1 MERKQHCPYN
11 IYIEQNPK
19 YAEEIRTVF
28 GEGAFRKAVGNL
40 SSSAFAVYVYLC
52 MEQNGKLLRVYK
64 PDLFKIFPHMNDNQY
79 YRAIQE
85 LIAIGYMKWDEETG
99 FYNFNPN
106 AEIEPIKKE
115 RISSKKKILQKKYPD
130 IIIPRTETATMNV
143 QELIPNEW
151 YILPINSKKRGDI
164 HNVYFCRCLGADLK
178 NRIFYLVKDQ
188 GGVAVKEEDFYGDQ
202 RYAYQLFL
210 NRAIPMNFFDNIDVL
225 QKVLPDNGY
234 ALIKDD
240 DPWGGTSPIPW
251 QGAEISKQPEL
262 CKRFEEMDIN
272 LGAIILERYIKQNT

>member
-1 MERKQHCPYN
+1 MKKLQHPYN
-11 IYIEQNPK
+11 IYIEQNPENI
-19 YAEEIRTVF
+19 EEIKSVF
-28 GEGAFRKAVGNL
+28 NGEAFSRALNNL
-40 SSSAFAVYVYLC
+40 SSAAFAMYIYLS
-52 MEQNGKLLRVYK
+52 MEQSGKYLRMCK
-64 PDLFKIFPHMNDNQY
+64 PDFFNKFSYVNDSQY
-79 YRAIQE
+79 YRAMQE
-85 LIAIGYMKWDEETG
+85 LITVGYMKRDEKTG

-115 RISSKKKILQKKYPD
+115 RMSPKKKILQKKYPD
-130 IIIPRTETATMNV
+130 IIIPRTETTTMNV

-251 QGAEISKQPEL
+251 QGAEVSKQPEL
-262 CKRFEEMDIN
+262 CKRFEEMGIN
-272 LGAIILERYIKQNT
+272 LGAIILERYIEQNT

>member
-1 MERKQHCPYN
+1 MKKLQHPYN
-11 IYIEQNPK
+11 IYIEQNPENI
-19 YAEEIRTVF
+19 EEIKSVF
-28 GEGAFRKAVGNL
+28 NGEAFSRALNNL
-40 SSSAFAVYVYLC
+40 SSAAFAMYIYLS
-52 MEQNGKLLRVYK
+52 MEQSGKYLRMCK
-64 PDLFKIFPHMNDNQY
+64 PDFFNKFSYVNDSQY
-79 YRAIQE
+79 YRAMQE
-85 LIAIGYMKWDEETG
+85 LITVGYMKRDEKTG

-115 RISSKKKILQKKYPD
+115 RISPKKKILQKKYPD
-130 IIIPRTETATMNV
+130 IIIPRTETTTMNV

-251 QGAEISKQPEL
+251 QGAEISNQPEL
-262 CKRFEEMDIN
+262 CKRFEEMGIN
-272 LGAIILERYIKQNT
+272 LGAIILER

>member
-1 MERKQHCPYN
+1 MKKLQHPYN
-11 IYIEQNPK
+11 IYIEQNPENI
-19 YAEEIRTVF
+19 EEIKSVF
-28 GEGAFRKAVGNL
+28 NGEAFSRALNNL
-40 SSSAFAVYVYLC
+40 SSAAFAMYIYLS
-52 MEQNGKLLRVYK
+52 MEQSGKYLRMCK
-64 PDLFKIFPHMNDNQY
+64 PDFFNKFSYVNDSQY
-79 YRAIQE
+79 YRAMQE
-85 LIAIGYMKWDEETG
+85 LITVGYMKRDEETG

-115 RISSKKKILQKKYPD
+115 RMSPKKKILQKKYPD
-130 IIIPRTETATMNV
+130 IIIPRTETTTMNV

-251 QGAEISKQPEL
+251 QGAEISNQPEL

-272 LGAIILERYIKQNT
+272 LGAIILERYIEQNT

>member
-1 MERKQHCPYN
+1 MKKQQHPYN
-11 IYIEQNPK
+11 IYIEQNLK
-19 YAEEIRTVF
+19 NIEEIKSVF
-28 GEGAFRKAVGNL
+28 NGEAFSRALNNL
-40 SSSAFAVYVYLC
+40 SSAAFAMYIYLS
-52 MEQNGKLLRVYK
+52 MEQSGKYLRMCK
-64 PDLFKIFPHMNDNQY
+64 PDFFNRFPHVNDSQY
-79 YRAIQE
+79 YRAMQE
-85 LIAIGYMKWDEETG
+85 LITVGYMKRDEKTG

-106 AEIEPIKKE
+106 AEIESIKKE
-115 RISSKKKILQKKYPD
+115 RISPKKKILQKKYPD
-130 IIIPRTETATMNV
+130 IIIPRTETTTMNV

-151 YILPINSKKRGDI
+151 YILPINCKKRGDI

-251 QGAEISKQPEL
+251 QGAEISNQPEL
-262 CKRFEEMDIN
+262 CKRFEEMGIN
-272 LGAIILERYIKQNT
+272 LGAIILERYIEQNT

>member
-1 MERKQHCPYN
+1 
-11 IYIEQNPK
+11 
-19 YAEEIRTVF
+19 
-28 GEGAFRKAVGNL
+28 
-40 SSSAFAVYVYLC
+40 
-52 MEQNGKLLRVYK
+52 
-64 PDLFKIFPHMNDNQY
+64 
-79 YRAIQE
+79 
-85 LIAIGYMKWDEETG
+85 
-99 FYNFNPN
+99 
-106 AEIEPIKKE
+106 
-115 RISSKKKILQKKYPD
+115 
-130 IIIPRTETATMNV
+130 MNV

-251 QGAEISKQPEL
+251 QGAEISNQPEL

>member
-1 MERKQHCPYN
+1 MKKLQHPYN
-11 IYIEQNPK
+11 IYIEQNPENI
-19 YAEEIRTVF
+19 EEIKSVF
-28 GEGAFRKAVGNL
+28 NGEAFNKALNNL
-40 SSSAFAVYVYLC
+40 SSAAFAMYIYLS
-52 MEQNGKLLRVYK
+52 MEQSGKYLRMCK
-64 PDLFKIFPHMNDNQY
+64 PDFFNRFPHVNDSQY
-79 YRAIQE
+79 YRAMQE
-85 LIAIGYMKWDEETG
+85 LVAVGYMKQDEKTG

-115 RISSKKKILQKKYPD
+115 RISPKKKILQKKYPD
-130 IIIPRTETATMNV
+130 IIIPRTETTTMNV
-143 QELIPNEW
+143 HELIPNEW

-251 QGAEISKQPEL
+251 QGAEVSKQPEL
-262 CKRFEEMDIN
+262 CKRFEEMGIN
-272 LGAIILERYIKQNT
+272 LGAIILERYIEQNT

>member
-1 MERKQHCPYN
+1 MKKLQHPYN
-11 IYIEQNPK
+11 IYIEQNPENI
-19 YAEEIRTVF
+19 EEIKSVF
-28 GEGAFRKAVGNL
+28 NGEAFSRALNNL
-40 SSSAFAVYVYLC
+40 SSAAFAMYIYLS
-52 MEQNGKLLRVYK
+52 MEQSGKYLRMCK
-64 PDLFKIFPHMNDNQY
+64 PDFFNKFSYVNDSQY
-79 YRAIQE
+79 YRAMQE
-85 LIAIGYMKWDEETG
+85 LITVGYMKRDEKIG

-115 RISSKKKILQKKYPD
+115 RMSPKKKILQKKYPD
-130 IIIPRTETATMNV
+130 IIIPRAETTTMNV

-251 QGAEISKQPEL
+251 QGAEISNQPEL
-262 CKRFEEMDIN
+262 CKRFEEMGIN
-272 LGAIILERYIKQNT
+272 LGAIILERYIEQNT

>member
-1 MERKQHCPYN
+1 MKKLQHPYN
-11 IYIEQNPK
+11 IYIEQNPENI
-19 YAEEIRTVF
+19 EEIKSVF
-28 GEGAFRKAVGNL
+28 NGEAFSRALNNL
-40 SSSAFAVYVYLC
+40 SSAAFAMYIYLS
-52 MEQNGKLLRVYK
+52 MEQSGKYLRMCK
-64 PDLFKIFPHMNDNQY
+64 PDFFNKFSYVNDSQY
-79 YRAIQE
+79 YRAMQE
-85 LIAIGYMKWDEETG
+85 LITVGYMKRDEKTG

-115 RISSKKKILQKKYPD
+115 RMSPKKKILQKKYPD
-130 IIIPRTETATMNV
+130 IIIPRTETTTMNV

-251 QGAEISKQPEL
+251 QGAEISNQPEL
-262 CKRFEEMDIN
+262 CKRFEEMGIN
-272 LGAIILERYIKQNT
+272 LGAIILERYIEQNT

>member
-1 MERKQHCPYN
+1 MKKLQHPYN
-11 IYIEQNPK
+11 IYIEQNPENI
-19 YAEEIRTVF
+19 EEIKSVF
-28 GEGAFRKAVGNL
+28 NGEAFSKALNNL
-40 SSSAFAVYVYLC
+40 SSAAFAMYIYLS
-52 MEQNGKLLRVYK
+52 MEQSGKYLRMCK
-64 PDLFKIFPHMNDNQY
+64 PDFFNKFSYVNDSQY
-79 YRAIQE
+79 YRAMQE
-85 LIAIGYMKWDEETG
+85 LITVGYMKRDEETG

-115 RISSKKKILQKKYPD
+115 RMSPKKKILQKKYPD
-130 IIIPRTETATMNV
+130 IIIPRTETATMNI

>member
-1 MERKQHCPYN
+1 MKKLQHPYN
-11 IYIEQNPK
+11 IYIEQNPENI
-19 YAEEIRTVF
+19 EEIKSVF
-28 GEGAFRKAVGNL
+28 NGEAFSRALNNL
-40 SSSAFAVYVYLC
+40 SSAAFAMYIYLS
-52 MEQNGKLLRVYK
+52 MEQSGKYLRMCK
-64 PDLFKIFPHMNDNQY
+64 PDFFNKFSYVNDSQY
-79 YRAIQE
+79 YRAMQE
-85 LIAIGYMKWDEETG
+85 LITVGYMKRDEKTG

-115 RISSKKKILQKKYPD
+115 RMSPKKKILQKKYPD
-130 IIIPRTETATMNV
+130 IIIPRTETTTMNV

-251 QGAEISKQPEL
+251 QGAEISNQPEL

-272 LGAIILERYIKQNT
+272 LGAIILERYIEQNT

>member
-1 MERKQHCPYN
+1 MKKLQHPYN
-11 IYIEQNPK
+11 IYIEQNPENI
-19 YAEEIRTVF
+19 EEIKSVF
-28 GEGAFRKAVGNL
+28 NGEAFSKALNNL
-40 SSSAFAVYVYLC
+40 SSAAFAMYIYLS
-52 MEQNGKLLRVYK
+52 MEQSGKYLRMCK
-64 PDLFKIFPHMNDNQY
+64 PDFFNKFSYVNDSQY
-79 YRAIQE
+79 YRAMQE
-85 LIAIGYMKWDEETG
+85 LITVGYMKRDEKTG

-115 RISSKKKILQKKYPD
+115 RISPKKKILQKKYPD
-130 IIIPRTETATMNV
+130 IIIPKTETATMNV

-151 YILPINSKKRGDI
+151 YILPINCKKRGDI
-164 HNVYFCRCLGADLK
+164 HNVYFCRCLGTDLK
-178 NRIFYLVKDQ
+178 SRIFYLVKDQ

-210 NRAIPMNFFDNIDVL
+210 NRAIPMNLFDNIDVL

-251 QGAEISKQPEL
+251 QGAEISNQPEL
-262 CKRFEEMDIN
+262 CKRFEEMGIN
-272 LGAIILERYIKQNT
+272 LGAIILERYIEQNT

>member
-1 MERKQHCPYN
+1 MKKLQHPYN
-11 IYIEQNPK
+11 IYIEQNPENI
-19 YAEEIRTVF
+19 EEIKSVF
-28 GEGAFRKAVGNL
+28 NGEAFSRALNNL
-40 SSSAFAVYVYLC
+40 SSAAFAMYIYLS
-52 MEQNGKLLRVYK
+52 MEQSGKYLRMCK
-64 PDLFKIFPHMNDNQY
+64 PDFFNKFSYVNDSQY
-79 YRAIQE
+79 YRAMQE
-85 LIAIGYMKWDEETG
+85 LITVGYMKRDEKTG

-115 RISSKKKILQKKYPD
+115 RISPKKKILQKKYPD
-130 IIIPRTETATMNV
+130 IIIPRTETTTMNV

-234 ALIKDD
+234 ALIRDD

-251 QGAEISKQPEL
+251 QGAEVSKQPEL
-262 CKRFEEMDIN
+262 CKRFEEMGIN
-272 LGAIILERYIKQNT
+272 LGAIILERYIEQNT

>member
-1 MERKQHCPYN
+1 MKKLQHPYN
-11 IYIEQNPK
+11 IYIEQNPENI
-19 YAEEIRTVF
+19 EEIKSVF
-28 GEGAFRKAVGNL
+28 NGEAFSRALNNL
-40 SSSAFAVYVYLC
+40 SSAAFAMYIYLS
-52 MEQNGKLLRVYK
+52 MEQSGKYLRMCK
-64 PDLFKIFPHMNDNQY
+64 PDFFNKFSYVNDSQY
-79 YRAIQE
+79 YRAMQE
-85 LIAIGYMKWDEETG
+85 LIAVGYMKRDEKTG

-130 IIIPRTETATMNV
+130 IIIPRTETTIMNV

-151 YILPINSKKRGDI
+151 YILPINCKKRGDI

-178 NRIFYLVKDQ
+178 SRIFYLVKDQ
-188 GGVAVKEEDFYGDQ
+188 GGVAVKEEDLYGDQ

-210 NRAIPMNFFDNIDVL
+210 NRAIPMNLFDNIDVL

-251 QGAEISKQPEL
+251 QGAEISNQPEL
-262 CKRFEEMDIN
+262 CKRFEEMGIN
-272 LGAIILERYIKQNT
+272 LGAIILERYIEQNT

>member
-1 MERKQHCPYN
+1 MKKLQHPYN
-11 IYIEQNPK
+11 IYIEQNPENI
-19 YAEEIRTVF
+19 EEIKSVF
-28 GEGAFRKAVGNL
+28 NGEAFSRALNNL
-40 SSSAFAVYVYLC
+40 SSAAFAMYIYLS
-52 MEQNGKLLRVYK
+52 MEQSGKYLRMCK
-64 PDLFKIFPHMNDNQY
+64 PDFFNRFPHMNDSQY
-79 YRAIQE
+79 YRAMQE
-85 LIAIGYMKWDEETG
+85 LVAVGYMKRDEETG

-115 RISSKKKILQKKYPD
+115 RMLPKKKILQKKYPD
-130 IIIPRTETATMNV
+130 IIIPRTETATMNI

-251 QGAEISKQPEL
+251 QGAEISNQPEL

-272 LGAIILERYIKQNT
+272 LGAIILERYIEQNT

>member
-1 MERKQHCPYN
+1 MKKLQHPYN
-11 IYIEQNPK
+11 IYIEQNPENI
-19 YAEEIRTVF
+19 EEIKSVF
-28 GEGAFRKAVGNL
+28 NGEAFSRALNNL
-40 SSSAFAVYVYLC
+40 SSAAFAMYIYLS
-52 MEQNGKLLRVYK
+52 MEQSGKYLRMCK
-64 PDLFKIFPHMNDNQY
+64 PDFFNKFSYVNDSQY
-79 YRAIQE
+79 YRAMQE
-85 LIAIGYMKWDEETG
+85 LITVGYMKRDEETG

-115 RISSKKKILQKKYPD
+115 RISPKKKILQKKYPD
-130 IIIPRTETATMNV
+130 IIIPKTETATMNV

-188 GGVAVKEEDFYGDQ
+188 GGVAVKEEDLYGDQ

-210 NRAIPMNFFDNIDVL
+210 NRAIPMNLFDNIDVL

-251 QGAEISKQPEL
+251 QGAEISNQPEL
-262 CKRFEEMDIN
+262 CKRFEEMGIN
-272 LGAIILERYIKQNT
+272 LGAIILERYIEQNT

>member
-1 MERKQHCPYN
+1 MKKLQHPYN
-11 IYIEQNPK
+11 IYIEQNPENI
-19 YAEEIRTVF
+19 EEIKSVF
-28 GEGAFRKAVGNL
+28 NGEAFSRALNNL
-40 SSSAFAVYVYLC
+40 SSAAFAMYIYLS
-52 MEQNGKLLRVYK
+52 MEQSGRYLRMCK
-64 PDLFKIFPHMNDNQY
+64 PDFFNKFSYVNDSQY
-79 YRAIQE
+79 YRAMQE
-85 LIAIGYMKWDEETG
+85 LITVGYMKRDEKTG

-106 AEIEPIKKE
+106 AEIESIKKE
-115 RISSKKKILQKKYPD
+115 RISPKKKILQKKYPD
-130 IIIPRTETATMNV
+130 IIIPRTETTTMNV
-143 QELIPNEW
+143 QELIPKEW
-151 YILPINSKKRGDI
+151 YVLPINSKKRGDI

-251 QGAEISKQPEL
+251 QGAEISNQPEL
-262 CKRFEEMDIN
+262 CKRFEEMGIN
-272 LGAIILERYIKQNT
+272 LGAIILERYIEQNT

>member
-1 MERKQHCPYN
+1 MKKLQHPYN
-11 IYIEQNPK
+11 IYIEQNPENI
-19 YAEEIRTVF
+19 EEIKSVF
-28 GEGAFRKAVGNL
+28 NGEAFSRALNNL
-40 SSSAFAVYVYLC
+40 SSAAFAMYIYLS
-52 MEQNGKLLRVYK
+52 MEQSGKYLRMCK
-64 PDLFKIFPHMNDNQY
+64 PDFFNKFSHVNDSQY
-79 YRAIQE
+79 YRAMQE
-85 LIAIGYMKWDEETG
+85 LITVGYMKRDEETG

-106 AEIEPIKKE
+106 AEITPIKKE
-115 RISSKKKILQKKYPD
+115 RTSPKKKVLQKKYPD
-130 IIIPRTETATMNV
+130 IIIPKTETATMNV

-164 HNVYFCRCLGADLK
+164 HNVYFCRCLGTDLK

-251 QGAEISKQPEL
+251 QGAEISNQPEL
-262 CKRFEEMDIN
+262 CKRFEEMGIN
-272 LGAIILERYIKQNT
+272 LGAIILERYIEQNT

>member
-1 MERKQHCPYN
+1 MKKLQHPYN
-11 IYIEQNPK
+11 IYIEQNPENI
-19 YAEEIRTVF
+19 EEIKSVF
-28 GEGAFRKAVGNL
+28 NGEAFSRALNNL
-40 SSSAFAVYVYLC
+40 SSAAFAMYIYLS
-52 MEQNGKLLRVYK
+52 MEQSGKYLRMCK
-64 PDLFKIFPHMNDNQY
+64 PDFFNKFSYVNDSQY
-79 YRAIQE
+79 YRAMQE
-85 LIAIGYMKWDEETG
+85 LIAVGYMKRDEKTG

-115 RISSKKKILQKKYPD
+115 RISPKKKILQKKYPD
-130 IIIPRTETATMNV
+130 IIIPRTETTTMNV

-151 YILPINSKKRGDI
+151 YILPINCKKRGDI

-188 GGVAVKEEDFYGDQ
+188 GGVAVKEEDLYGDQ

-210 NRAIPMNFFDNIDVL
+210 NRAIPMNLFDNIDVL

-251 QGAEISKQPEL
+251 QGAEISNQPEL
-262 CKRFEEMDIN
+262 CKRFEEMGIN

>member
-1 MERKQHCPYN
+1 MKKLQHPYN
-11 IYIEQNPK
+11 IYIEQNPENI
-19 YAEEIRTVF
+19 EEIKSVF
-28 GEGAFRKAVGNL
+28 NGEAFSRALNNL
-40 SSSAFAVYVYLC
+40 SSAAFAMYIYLS
-52 MEQNGKLLRVYK
+52 MEQSGKYLRMCK
-64 PDLFKIFPHMNDNQY
+64 PDFFNKFSYVNDSQY
-79 YRAIQE
+79 YRAMQE
-85 LIAIGYMKWDEETG
+85 LITVGYMKRDEKTG

-115 RISSKKKILQKKYPD
+115 RISPKKKILQKKYPD
-130 IIIPRTETATMNV
+130 IIIPRTETTTMNV

-178 NRIFYLVKDQ
+178 NRIFYLAKDQ

-225 QKVLPDNGY
+225 QKVLLDNGY

-251 QGAEISKQPEL
+251 EGAEISNQPAL
-262 CKRFEEMDIN
+262 CKRFEEMGIN
-272 LGAIILERYIKQNT
+272 LGAIILERYIEQNT

>member
-1 MERKQHCPYN
+1 MKKLQHPYN
-11 IYIEQNPK
+11 IYIEQNLK
-19 YAEEIRTVF
+19 NIEEIKSVF
-28 GEGAFRKAVGNL
+28 NGEAFSRALNNL
-40 SSSAFAVYVYLC
+40 SSAAFAMYIYLS
-52 MEQNGKLLRVYK
+52 MEQSGKYLRMCK
-64 PDLFKIFPHMNDNQY
+64 PDFFNKFSYVNDSQY
-79 YRAIQE
+79 YRAMQE
-85 LIAIGYMKWDEETG
+85 LITVGYMKRDEKTG

-106 AEIEPIKKE
+106 AEIESIKKE
-115 RISSKKKILQKKYPD
+115 RISPKKKILQKKYPD
-130 IIIPRTETATMNV
+130 IIIPRTETTTMNV

-151 YILPINSKKRGDI
+151 YILPINCKKRGDI

-251 QGAEISKQPEL
+251 QGAEISNQPEL
-262 CKRFEEMDIN
+262 CKRFEEMGIN
-272 LGAIILERYIKQNT
+272 LGAIILERYIEQNT

>member
-1 MERKQHCPYN
+1 MKKLQHPYN
-11 IYIEQNPK
+11 IYIEQNPENI
-19 YAEEIRTVF
+19 EEIKSVF
-28 GEGAFRKAVGNL
+28 NGEAFSRALNNL
-40 SSSAFAVYVYLC
+40 SSAAFAMYIYLS
-52 MEQNGKLLRVYK
+52 MEQSGKYLRMCK
-64 PDLFKIFPHMNDNQY
+64 PDFFNRFPHVNDSQY
-79 YRAIQE
+79 YRAMQE
-85 LIAIGYMKWDEETG
+85 LIAVGYMKRDEETG

-115 RISSKKKILQKKYPD
+115 RISPKKKILQKKYPD
-130 IIIPRTETATMNV
+130 IIIPKTETATMNV

-188 GGVAVKEEDFYGDQ
+188 GGVAVKEEDLYGDQ

-210 NRAIPMNFFDNIDVL
+210 NRAIPMNLFDNIDVL

-251 QGAEISKQPEL
+251 QGAEISNQPEL
-262 CKRFEEMDIN
+262 CKRFEEMGIN
-272 LGAIILERYIKQNT
+272 LGAIILERYIEQNT

>member
-1 MERKQHCPYN
+1 MKKLQHPYN
-11 IYIEQNPK
+11 IYIEQNPENI
-19 YAEEIRTVF
+19 EEIKSVF
-28 GEGAFRKAVGNL
+28 NGEAFSRALNNL
-40 SSSAFAVYVYLC
+40 SSAAFAMYIYLS
-52 MEQNGKLLRVYK
+52 MEQSGKYLRMCK
-64 PDLFKIFPHMNDNQY
+64 PDFFNKFSYVNDSQY
-79 YRAIQE
+79 YRAMQE
-85 LIAIGYMKWDEETG
+85 LITVGYMKRDEKTG

-115 RISSKKKILQKKYPD
+115 RISPKKKILQKKYPD
-130 IIIPRTETATMNV
+130 IIIPRTETTTMNV

-188 GGVAVKEEDFYGDQ
+188 GGVAIKEEDFYGDQ

-234 ALIKDD
+234 ALIRDD

-251 QGAEISKQPEL
+251 QGAEVSKQPEL
-262 CKRFEEMDIN
+262 CKRFEEMGIN
-272 LGAIILERYIKQNT
+272 LGAIILERYIEQNT

>member
-1 MERKQHCPYN
+1 MKKLQHPYN
-11 IYIEQNPK
+11 IYIEQNPENI
-19 YAEEIRTVF
+19 EEIKSVF
-28 GEGAFRKAVGNL
+28 NGEAFSRALNNL
-40 SSSAFAVYVYLC
+40 SSAAFAMYIYLS
-52 MEQNGKLLRVYK
+52 MEQSGKYLRMCK
-64 PDLFKIFPHMNDNQY
+64 PDFFNKFSHVNDSQY
-79 YRAIQE
+79 YRAMQE
-85 LIAIGYMKWDEETG
+85 LITVGYMKQDEKTG

-106 AEIEPIKKE
+106 AVIEPIKKE
-115 RISSKKKILQKKYPD
+115 RMSPKKKILQKKYPD

-164 HNVYFCRCLGADLK
+164 RNVYFCRCLGADLK

-188 GGVAVKEEDFYGDQ
+188 GGVAVKEEDLYGDQ

-210 NRAIPMNFFDNIDVL
+210 NRAIPMNLFDNIDVL

-251 QGAEISKQPEL
+251 QGAEISNQPEL
-262 CKRFEEMDIN
+262 CKRFEEMGIN

>member
-1 MERKQHCPYN
+1 MKKLQHPYN
-11 IYIEQNPK
+11 IYIEQNPENI
-19 YAEEIRTVF
+19 EEIKSVF
-28 GEGAFRKAVGNL
+28 NGEAFSRALNNL
-40 SSSAFAVYVYLC
+40 SSAAFAMYIYLS
-52 MEQNGKLLRVYK
+52 MEQSGKYLRMCK
-64 PDLFKIFPHMNDNQY
+64 PDFFNKFSYVNDSQY
-79 YRAIQE
+79 YRAMQE
-85 LIAIGYMKWDEETG
+85 LITVGYMKRDEKTG

-115 RISSKKKILQKKYPD
+115 RISPKKKILQKKYPD
-130 IIIPRTETATMNV
+130 IIISKNETATMNV

-151 YILPINSKKRGDI
+151 YILPINCKKRGDI

-178 NRIFYLVKDQ
+178 SRIFYLVKDQ

-240 DPWGGTSPIPW
+240 DRWGGTSPIPW
-251 QGAEISKQPEL
+251 QGAEISNQPEL
-262 CKRFEEMDIN
+262 CKRFEEMGIN
-272 LGAIILERYIKQNT
+272 LGAIILERYIEQNT

>member
-1 MERKQHCPYN
+1 MKKLQHPYN
-11 IYIEQNPK
+11 IYIEQNPENI
-19 YAEEIRTVF
+19 EEIKSVF
-28 GEGAFRKAVGNL
+28 NGEAFSRALNNL
-40 SSSAFAVYVYLC
+40 SSAAFAMYIYLS
-52 MEQNGKLLRVYK
+52 MEQSGKYLRMCK
-64 PDLFKIFPHMNDNQY
+64 PDFFNKFSYVNDSQY
-79 YRAIQE
+79 YRAMQE
-85 LIAIGYMKWDEETG
+85 LITVGYMKRDEKTG

-115 RISSKKKILQKKYPD
+115 RISPKKKILQKKYPD
-130 IIIPRTETATMNV
+130 IIIPRTETTTMNV

-251 QGAEISKQPEL
+251 QGAEVSKQPEL
-262 CKRFEEMDIN
+262 CKRFEEMGIN
-272 LGAIILERYIKQNT
+272 LGAIILERYIEQNT

>member
-1 MERKQHCPYN
+1 MKKLQHPYN
-11 IYIEQNPK
+11 IYIEQNPENI
-19 YAEEIRTVF
+19 EEIKSVF
-28 GEGAFRKAVGNL
+28 NGEAFSRALNNL
-40 SSSAFAVYVYLC
+40 SSAAFAMYIYLS
-52 MEQNGKLLRVYK
+52 MEQSGKYLRMCK
-64 PDLFKIFPHMNDNQY
+64 PDFFNKFSHVNDSQY
-79 YRAIQE
+79 YRAMQE
-85 LIAIGYMKWDEETG
+85 LITVGYMKRDEKTG

-115 RISSKKKILQKKYPD
+115 RISPKKKILQKKYPD

-151 YILPINSKKRGDI
+151 YILPINCKKRGDI

-188 GGVAVKEEDFYGDQ
+188 GGVAVKEEDLYGDQ

-210 NRAIPMNFFDNIDVL
+210 NRAIPMNLFDNIDVL

-251 QGAEISKQPEL
+251 QGAEISNQPEL
-262 CKRFEEMDIN
+262 CKRFEQMGIN
-272 LGAIILERYIKQNT
+272 LGAIILERYIEQNT

>member
-1 MERKQHCPYN
+1 MKKLQHPYN
-11 IYIEQNPK
+11 IYIEQNPENI
-19 YAEEIRTVF
+19 EEIKSVF
-28 GEGAFRKAVGNL
+28 NGEAFSRALNNL
-40 SSSAFAVYVYLC
+40 SSAAFAMYIYLS
-52 MEQNGKLLRVYK
+52 MEQSGKYLRMCK
-64 PDLFKIFPHMNDNQY
+64 PDFFNKFSYVNDSQY
-79 YRAIQE
+79 YRAMQE
-85 LIAIGYMKWDEETG
+85 LITVGYMKRDEKTG

-106 AEIEPIKKE
+106 AEIESIKKE
-115 RISSKKKILQKKYPD
+115 RISPKKKILQKKYPD
-130 IIIPRTETATMNV
+130 IIIPRTETTTMNV

-251 QGAEISKQPEL
+251 QGAEISNQPEL
-262 CKRFEEMDIN
+262 CKRFEEMGIN
-272 LGAIILERYIKQNT
+272 LGAIILERYIEQNT

>member
-1 MERKQHCPYN
+1 MKKLQHPYN
-11 IYIEQNPK
+11 IYIEQNPENI
-19 YAEEIRTVF
+19 EEIKSVF
-28 GEGAFRKAVGNL
+28 NGEAFSRALNNL
-40 SSSAFAVYVYLC
+40 SSAAFAIYIYLS
-52 MEQNGKLLRVYK
+52 MEQSGKYLRMCK
-64 PDLFKIFPHMNDNQY
+64 PDFFNKFSHVNDSQY
-79 YRAIQE
+79 YRAMQE
-85 LIAIGYMKWDEETG
+85 LITVGYMKQDEKTG

-106 AEIEPIKKE
+106 AVIEPIKKE
-115 RISSKKKILQKKYPD
+115 RMSPKKKILQKKYPD
-130 IIIPRTETATMNV
+130 IIIPKTETATMNV

-164 HNVYFCRCLGADLK
+164 RNVYFCRCLGADLK

-188 GGVAVKEEDFYGDQ
+188 GGVAVKEEDLYGDQ

-210 NRAIPMNFFDNIDVL
+210 NRAIPMNLFDNIDVL

-251 QGAEISKQPEL
+251 QGAEISNQPEL
-262 CKRFEEMDIN
+262 CKRFEEMGIN

>member
-1 MERKQHCPYN
+1 MKKLQHPYN
-11 IYIEQNPK
+11 IYIEQNPENI
-19 YAEEIRTVF
+19 EEIKSVF
-28 GEGAFRKAVGNL
+28 NGEAFSRALNNL
-40 SSSAFAVYVYLC
+40 SSAAFAMYIYLS
-52 MEQNGKLLRVYK
+52 MEQSGKYLRMCK
-64 PDLFKIFPHMNDNQY
+64 PDFFNKFSHVNDSQY
-79 YRAIQE
+79 YRAMQE
-85 LIAIGYMKWDEETG
+85 LITVGYMKQDEKTG

-106 AEIEPIKKE
+106 AVIEPIKKE
-115 RISSKKKILQKKYPD
+115 RISPKKKILQKKYPD
-130 IIIPRTETATMNV
+130 IIIPKTETATMNV

-210 NRAIPMNFFDNIDVL
+210 NRAIPMNLFDNIDVL

-251 QGAEISKQPEL
+251 QGAEISNQPEL
-262 CKRFEEMDIN
+262 CKRFEEMGIN
-272 LGAIILERYIKQNT
+272 LGAIILERYVKQNT

>member
-1 MERKQHCPYN
+1 MKKLQHPYN
-11 IYIEQNPK
+11 IYIEQNPENI
-19 YAEEIRTVF
+19 EEIKSVF
-28 GEGAFRKAVGNL
+28 NGEAFSRALNNL
-40 SSSAFAVYVYLC
+40 SSAAFAMYIYLS
-52 MEQNGKLLRVYK
+52 MEQSGRYLRMCK
-64 PDLFKIFPHMNDNQY
+64 PDFFNKFSYVNDSQY
-79 YRAIQE
+79 YRAMQE
-85 LIAIGYMKWDEETG
+85 LITVGYMKRDEETG

-130 IIIPRTETATMNV
+130 IIISKTETATMNV

-164 HNVYFCRCLGADLK
+164 RNVYFCRCLGADLK

-251 QGAEISKQPEL
+251 QGAEISNQPEL
-262 CKRFEEMDIN
+262 CKRFEEMGIN
-272 LGAIILERYIKQNT
+272 LGAIILERYIEQNT